1 MVTRVRRV
9 RDAAN
14 ARAVLSRVLSPNLAR
29 PGNVGRDSYGSM
41 SLAHACPND
50 PWSDR
55 RQQRPH
61 VRESAFRGLE
71 RITPRLA
78 ASTRAASRRGGQR
91 RSVAVV
97 DVSEDDLRLAQ
108 RPPLRCVDFQLMS
121 CRLPR
126 LNLDCSLTTEPLSA
140 RGAARARV
148 GAPVERLPAARAV
161 LYGNARKCEQGRV
174 SATCFRNWAAFF
186 IRNFARPLAPPGL
199 KRRTPLSPVV
209 EDAAPGEV
217 PGAPPRGQ
225 ARDRR
230 ETRPRRGSRRRRC
243 RCRCAC
249 PTLLRRNR
257 SGRPV
262 CR

>member
-1 MVTRVRRV
+1 MPVVLGDRQLPSPSVEARDAPSSLRRCSDAGMLGARSTTAYAASSVLVAFPRRIDRHARILATPGYPASTGPPSSSGLGLRPFTPAARVRIPLGVFRHAQLCGNRMVTRVRRV

-91 RSVAVV
+91 R
-97 DVSEDDLRLAQ
+97 
-108 RPPLRCVDFQLMS
+108 
-121 CRLPR
+121 
-126 LNLDCSLTTEPLSA
+126 
-140 RGAARARV
+140 
-148 GAPVERLPAARAV
+148 
-161 LYGNARKCEQGRV
+161 
-174 SATCFRNWAAFF
+174 
-186 IRNFARPLAPPGL
+186 
-199 KRRTPLSPVV
+199 
-209 EDAAPGEV
+209 
-217 PGAPPRGQ
+217 
-225 ARDRR
+225 
-230 ETRPRRGSRRRRC
+230 
-243 RCRCAC
+243 
-249 PTLLRRNR
+249 
-257 SGRPV
+257 
-262 CR
+262 